1 MEEKTVREHLDE
13 VKGALKKN
21 EEEHDVLL
29 SLLRGY
35 EGWLRLH
42 GSNGVAQL
50 VLVQPKAG
58 AGKPKGAVSFRS
70 AVIAVVKEAHGE
82 PLHTKEILKRAL
94 SRGATTEAK
103 QPENITDL
111 MCYSLSKDYPIV
123 KVGPRTWSWTGDRKD

>member
-1 MEEKTVREHLDE
+1 MEEKTVRTHLDE

-42 GSNGVAQL
+42 GSNGAAQL
-50 VLVQPKAG
+50 TLVEPKPRVTT
-58 AGKPKGAVSFRS
+58 PKGIISFRS
-70 AVIAVVKEAHGE
+70 AVIAVIKEAHGE
-82 PLHTKEILKRAL
+82 PLHTKEILRRAL
-94 SRGATTEAK
+94 SRGATTAAK

-111 MCYSLSKDYPIV
+111 MCYSLMKDYPV
-123 KVGPRTWSWTGDRKD
+123 AKVAPRTWSWKGD